1 MLVSIDCDGNRGSYM
16 VMFGMY
22 FKGRLTALPYGLCVG
37 RAGEGRCGIQG

>member
-22 FKGRLTALPYGLCVG
+22 FEG
-37 RAGEGRCGIQG
+37 RADRIALWIVYWESR